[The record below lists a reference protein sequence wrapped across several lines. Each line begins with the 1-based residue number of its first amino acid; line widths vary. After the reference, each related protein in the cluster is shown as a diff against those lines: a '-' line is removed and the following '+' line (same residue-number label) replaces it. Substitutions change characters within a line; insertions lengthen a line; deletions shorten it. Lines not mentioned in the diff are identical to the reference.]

1 MSGRDIHFKS
11 QSASNFVPHFLQ
23 AISTTTLVARFKYT
37 SLQHLSPTAL
47 RLIARGL
54 ARQSTWLI
62 EAELWVGD
70 SPRASDCLT
79 RRGRGRGGDSEP
91 RPRVPAGRI
100 LFTICTIDA
109 QLDGD

>member
-1 MSGRDIHFKS
+1 MAETSI
-11 QSASNFVPHFLQ
+11 SNRNLLRTSFHTFCRPFP
-23 AISTTTLVARFKYT
+23 LVARFKYT